1 MKITGFRLSRQ
12 GLLTLYVGL
21 GLFDIPHITDFHVDY
36 SAFIANEFETVNK
49 ILPTTG
55 VSLALLDG
63 LSYIYFYKLQFSRME
78 IILHFYHCA
87 YLYEIS
93 KHLNFKS

>member
-1 MKITGFRLSRQ
+1 MKITGFRLSIQ

-63 LSYIYFYKLQFSRME
+63 LS
-78 IILHFYHCA
+78 
-87 YLYEIS
+87 
-93 KHLNFKS
+93 